1 MENQNEKVN
10 ETPETKTTPAAP
22 AAEKP
27 AEKPAE
33 AAAAKPAAPKPAAP
47 KAPAG
52 PAYNLTVSVS
62 PHAHSNESTRSIMLD
77 VIIALLPAL
86 IGACVFFGMR
96 SLMLCA
102 VSCAACVFFEWG
114 YRKVMKLDCTVGD
127 GSAIVTGLLLAFV
140 CPVTMPYWVLSSATL
155 SRSS

>member
-1 MENQNEKVN
+1 MRLRRRRPHRLRLHLQ
-10 ETPETKTTPAAP
+10 P
-22 AAEKP
+22 EKP

-47 KAPAG
+47 KTPAG

-102 VSCAACVFFEWG
+102 VSCAACVFFEWA

-127 GSAIVTGLLLAFV
+127 LSAIVTAF
-140 CPVTMPYWVLSSATL
+140 CWPLSARL
-155 SRSS
+155 QRRHW

>member
-1 MENQNEKVN
+1 MENQNENQKVN
-10 ETPETKTTPAAP
+10 ETSEAKTTPAPAAP

-47 KAPAG
+47 KTPAG

-86 IGACVFFGMR
+86 IGAAC
-96 SLMLCA
+96 S
-102 VSCAACVFFEWG
+102 SACV
-114 YRKVMKLDCTVGD
+114 L
-127 GSAIVTGLLLAFV
+127 
-140 CPVTMPYWVLSSATL
+140 
-155 SRSS
+155 

>member
-1 MENQNEKVN
+1 MDTKMENQNEKVN

-47 KAPAG
+47 KAPTG

-86 IGACVFFGMR
+86 DVYKRQAQDHQRQDPPGGTARGREKQIIKQI
-96 SLMLCA
+96 SLT
-102 VSCAACVFFEWG
+102 F
-114 YRKVMKLDCTVGD
+114 RKEV
-127 GSAIVTGLLLAFV
+127 AIHGVHLRCRHVPRGV
-140 CPVTMPYWVLSSATL
+140 
-155 SRSS
+155 